1 MKNVH
6 VFSAW
11 FYKKTGWKTAFAA
24 SAVFILFMVF
34 VLPNAAQSSKEA
46 TGTGESPDGSY
57 LYSAQTL
64 YEIAESYGEKGRDY
78 YIKARFTFDVIWPLV
93 YLFFLASLITF
104 FLQGLKPQLLK
115 LANLL
120 PFGGAAF
127 DFLENIS
134 ASAVMARYPA
144 KTPVA
149 AELTPVFSFIKWSLI
164 YASFGVVFL
173 GLIIWVYEK
182 IRKKPD
188 A

>member
-1 MKNVH
+1 MKSLH
-6 VFSAW
+6 VFSGW
-11 FYKKTGWKTAFAA
+11 LYKKIGWKTVLAA
-24 SAVFILFMVF
+24 LAVFILFMIF
-34 VLPNAAQSSKEA
+34 VLPNAAESSRAA

-93 YLFFLASLITF
+93 YLFFLASVITF
-104 FLQGLKPQLLK
+104 FLRGLKPQLLK
-115 LANLL
+115 SANLL
-120 PFGGAAF
+120 PFGGAVF

-134 ASAVMARYPA
+134 ASAVMARFPA

-164 YASFGVVFL
+164 YASFGFVFL
-173 GLIIWVYEK
+173 SLVIWLYLK
-182 IRKKPD
+182 ARKKPD